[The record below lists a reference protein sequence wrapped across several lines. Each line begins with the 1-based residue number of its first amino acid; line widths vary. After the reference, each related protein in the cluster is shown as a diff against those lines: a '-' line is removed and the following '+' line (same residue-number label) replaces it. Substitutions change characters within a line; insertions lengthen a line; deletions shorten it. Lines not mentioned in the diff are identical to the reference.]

1 MTIEELQIII
11 SAKTESVHAKI
22 DRLKEKIAS
31 MQPKKAA
38 DVNVTTGKAQ
48 GNLKKLQAEI
58 DRTQAKIDKLNAK
71 MAGVYAKQD
80 TIAGKYSDVPNLTGM
95 SHDQTLDFMVGQD
108 PQIRALNAQLD
119 QLEAETAPL
128 KAHLAET
135 KAQIEAVGDASAT
148 TAVKTGGLSERVKT
162 AGERMGQAGSRA
174 GYFGRMVKSMLL
186 SMVLYRSVS
195 FVVQSI
201 SEGIQNMALGSAQAN
216 NTMSQL
222 ATSTLYLKNSIAA
235 SLMPALQAV
244 TPIINQVAD
253 ALANVFNTIAMLSA
267 RIFNHSQTAVIA
279 QRANVNYAETLS
291 GVGDKA
297 GEAAKQVKELQR
309 TVMGFDELNL
319 LSKPLDNTG
328 AGAGAGGAAGK
339 PGMPSYGSMFKTV
352 QVPDWVEKI
361 GEVTD
366 KVKKMIE
373 NNLNSIKRLLRM
385 APLVIGAVLAF
396 SGANIPL
403 GIGLMAIGAIE
414 MGKQIKEDWNYLTN
428 KTTSSLD
435 KVKRMLAIAGAVE
448 LALGAVFAFSGA
460 NVPLGIGLMIGGV
473 ATTAAALDWDNL
485 GNQLKTT
492 IGGISFASGEAM
504 LVLGAVLAFSGANV
518 PLGVGLIIGGATTL
532 ASAVAL
538 NWDYMDNQ
546 LKITVSTVG
555 AYIGSALLVLGTALT
570 FSGANL
576 PLGIGL
582 MAAGAVNLAAVA
594 VINWNSMPQQV
605 KATLANILQITSAAM
620 VAVGIILCLTGAGI
634 PMGVGLI
641 AAGLLGTIKAPSVSS
656 TPITNWVRDIM
667 NGIISIVET
676 GVNWIISKLNKISFT
691 VPDWVAGIGGRTF
704 GININ
709 PIYIPRVV
717 ASAQHPQQGSGSN
730 RNAYSFASGA
740 LVTGPVPAI
749 VGEGIDHEAVLPLND
764 DVYSRIGKGI
774 SKNNGQ
780 NNNLGNDADRIIERM
795 DKMEKTL
802 ENLKVYLY
810 TTDRKIAE
818 SANRGNASIDRRY
831 HTIAQT

>member
-328 AGAGAGGAAGK
+328 ASAGAGGAAGK

-352 QVPDWVEKI
+352 QVPNWVEKI
-361 GEVTD
+361 GEKTD
-366 KVKKMIE
+366 KIRKMIQD
-373 NNLNSIKRLLRM
+373 NVDTINRILRLAPLAVGAILAFSGHPALGIALMAVGAVLMAKQTKLDWNYLTDKTKSSLDKTKRLLEI
-385 APLVIGAVLAF
+385 VGAVELAVGAVIAF
-396 SGANIPL
+396 SGANLGL
-403 GIGLMAIGAIE
+403 GIALMIGGLVTTAATLN
-414 MGKQIKEDWNYLTN
+414 WNSLGDN
-428 KTTSSLD
+428 VKT
-435 KVKRMLAIAGAVE
+435 AVDGITFGTAVAM

-460 NVPLGIGLMIGGV
+460 NIGLGIGLMLSGATVMWASAALNWNSMNAQLKSTLTKITLMVGTFLLVLGVMLAISGPGTMPLGIGLI
-473 ATTAAALDWDNL
+473 AAGA
-485 GNQLKTT
+485 
-492 IGGISFASGEAM
+492 IS
-504 LVLGAVLAFSGANV
+504 
-518 PLGVGLIIGGATTL
+518 L

-538 NWDYMDNQ
+538 NFDAVKDKVKYV
-546 LKITVSTVG
+546 LSSILAIASVSSV
-555 AYIGSALLVLGTALT
+555 AIGLMLCLT
-570 FSGANL
+570 GGGIG
-576 PLGIGL
+576 LGIGL
-582 MAAGAVNLAAVA
+582 ILAGMAGVHAASQISTNPIVQWARDLMNA
-594 VINWNSMPQQV
+594 VI
-605 KATLANILQITSAAM
+605 
-620 VAVGIILCLTGAGI
+620 
-634 PMGVGLI
+634 
-641 AAGLLGTIKAPSVSS
+641 
-656 TPITNWVRDIM
+656 
-667 NGIISIVET
+667 SIFET

-717 ASAQHPQQGSGSN
+717 ASTPRPQQGSGSN

-749 VGEGIDHEAVLPLND
+749 VGEGVDHEAVLPLND
-764 DVYSRIGKGI
+764 NVYSRIGKGI

-795 DKMEKTL
+795 DKMEKVF

>member
-328 AGAGAGGAAGK
+328 ASAGAGGAAGK

-361 GEVTD
+361 GEKTD
-366 KVKKMIE
+366 KIRKMIQD
-373 NNLNSIKRLLRM
+373 NVDTINRILRLAPLAVGAILAFSGHPALGIALMAVGAVLMAKQTKLDWNYLTDKTKSSLDKTKRLLEI
-385 APLVIGAVLAF
+385 VGAVELAVGAVIAF
-396 SGANIPL
+396 SGANLGL
-403 GIGLMAIGAIE
+403 GIALMIGGLVTTAATLN
-414 MGKQIKEDWNYLTN
+414 WNSLGDN
-428 KTTSSLD
+428 VKT
-435 KVKRMLAIAGAVE
+435 AVDGITFGTAVAM

-460 NVPLGIGLMIGGV
+460 NIGLGIGLMLSG
-473 ATTAAALDWDNL
+473 ATVMWASAAL
-485 GNQLKTT
+485 
-492 IGGISFASGEAM
+492 
-504 LVLGAVLAFSGANV
+504 
-518 PLGVGLIIGGATTL
+518 
-532 ASAVAL
+532 
-538 NWDYMDNQ
+538 
-546 LKITVSTVG
+546 
-555 AYIGSALLVLGTALT
+555 
-570 FSGANL
+570 
-576 PLGIGL
+576 
-582 MAAGAVNLAAVA
+582 
-594 VINWNSMPQQV
+594 NWNSMNAQL
-605 KATLANILQITSAAM
+605 KSTLT
-620 VAVGIILCLTGAGI
+620 
-634 PMGVGLI
+634 
-641 AAGLLGTIKAPSVSS
+641 
-656 TPITNWVRDIM
+656 
-667 NGIISIVET
+667 
-676 GVNWIISKLNKISFT
+676 KI
-691 VPDWVAGIGGRTF
+691 
-704 GININ
+704 
-709 PIYIPRVV
+709 
-717 ASAQHPQQGSGSN
+717 
-730 RNAYSFASGA
+730 
-740 LVTGPVPAI
+740 
-749 VGEGIDHEAVLPLND
+749 
-764 DVYSRIGKGI
+764 
-774 SKNNGQ
+774 
-780 NNNLGNDADRIIERM
+780 
-795 DKMEKTL
+795 TL
-802 ENLKVYLY
+802 E
-810 TTDRKIAE
+810 
-818 SANRGNASIDRRY
+818 GY
-831 HTIAQT
+831 HKSGGVS